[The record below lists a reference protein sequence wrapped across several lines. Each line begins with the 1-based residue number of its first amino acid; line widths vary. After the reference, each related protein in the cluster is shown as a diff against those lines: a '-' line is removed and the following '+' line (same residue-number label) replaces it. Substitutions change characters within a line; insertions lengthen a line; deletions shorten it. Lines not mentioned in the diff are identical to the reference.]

1 MKVDILSREYP
12 PKVYGGAGVHAEELS
27 KVLAERVDVTVRAF
41 DGPRAE
47 NEIPEIPG
55 DNPKGSLKVVGYDVP
70 KELQEANGALKT
82 FGVDLQIADDVDADI
97 IHAHTWY
104 ACLAGYL
111 AKMLHGTPLVI
122 TAHSLEPF
130 RPWKREQLGGG
141 YDLSSW
147 AERDAYEHADRVI
160 AVSAGMREDILS
172 AYPNLDPDKVVV
184 VHNGI
189 TMSQF
194 ETPSDDD
201 PGWKVFERYNIDRN
215 KPTLLFVGRITR
227 QKGPA
232 IPASGVAFRRSG
244 HPDRAMRGRARH
256 SGDHERGQ
264 NRVRQA

>member
-201 PGWKVFERYNIDRN
+201 PVR
-215 KPTLLFVGRITR
+215 TLQYRPQQAHAAVRRTYHPAE
-227 QKGPA
+227 GPA

>member
-1 MKVDILSREYP
+1 
-12 PKVYGGAGVHAEELS
+12 
-27 KVLAERVDVTVRAF
+27 
-41 DGPRAE
+41 
-47 NEIPEIPG
+47 
-55 DNPKGSLKVVGYDVP
+55 
-70 KELQEANGALKT
+70 
-82 FGVDLQIADDVDADI
+82 
-97 IHAHTWY
+97 
-104 ACLAGYL
+104 
-111 AKMLHGTPLVI
+111 
-122 TAHSLEPF
+122 
-130 RPWKREQLGGG
+130 
-141 YDLSSW
+141 
-147 AERDAYEHADRVI
+147 
-160 AVSAGMREDILS
+160 MREDILS

-227 QKGPA
+227 QKGLPYLLQ
-232 IPASGVAFRRSG
+232 GVAFRRSG

>member
-1 MKVDILSREYP
+1 ME
-12 PKVYGGAGVHAEELS
+12 
-27 KVLAERVDVTVRAF
+27 
-41 DGPRAE
+41 
-47 NEIPEIPG
+47 
-55 DNPKGSLKVVGYDVP
+55 
-70 KELQEANGALKT
+70 
-82 FGVDLQIADDVDADI
+82 
-97 IHAHTWY
+97 
-104 ACLAGYL
+104 
-111 AKMLHGTPLVI
+111 
-122 TAHSLEPF
+122 
-130 RPWKREQLGGG
+130 REQLGGG

-244 HPDRAMRGRARH
+244 HPDRAMRGARPTLRR
-256 SGDHERGQ
+256 S
-264 NRVRQA
+264 

>member
-1 MKVDILSREYP
+1 MPRCCT
-12 PKVYGGAGVHAEELS
+12 
-27 KVLAERVDVTVRAF
+27 ERRWSS
-41 DGPRAE
+41 PR
-47 NEIPEIPG
+47 IP
-55 DNPKGSLKVVGYDVP
+55 
-70 KELQEANGALKT
+70 
-82 FGVDLQIADDVDADI
+82 F
-97 IHAHTWY
+97 
-104 ACLAGYL
+104 
-111 AKMLHGTPLVI
+111 
-122 TAHSLEPF
+122 EPF

-160 AVSAGMREDILS
+160 AVSAGMREDILT

-227 QKGPA
+227 QKGLPYLLQA
-232 IPASGVAFRRSG
+232 LHFVDPGIQVVLCAGAPDTPEIMNEVKTAFAKLDEERGNIIWIEEMLPKPELNALEHGCDAFICPSIYEPLGIVNLGGHGVRSAG
-244 HPDRAMRGRARH
+244 GGLRDRRH
-256 SGDHERGQ
+256 SRS
-264 NRVRQA
+264 RRRW